1 MLSKRKKKRFHRL
14 LKKYLAGKA
23 TESEIGFVE
32 TYYGYFDRKEADAS
46 FQGEEAIWTALNER
60 IDRSETPVI
69 PLYRKTGVRIAA
81 AAAIV
86 LLIAGSYWYF
96 EGTQGNTSPQRKPLQ
111 ADVAPGGN
119 KATITLAGG
128 QTITL
133 DSAANGDLARQ
144 GQSTIVKQASGEV
157 AYVALAGAA
166 AATTTVSFNTLTTP
180 IGGQYKITLPDGTK
194 AWLNSASSLRYPTAF
209 TGKER
214 RVVLTG
220 EAYFEVS
227 DRARQPFVVDA
238 RGTTVQVLGTHF
250 DVMAYTDEPAVN
262 TTLVEGK
269 VRVTAGTQSAILEL
283 GQKAIADN
291 GIRVVEAD
299 TDKETAWIDGF
310 FQFDETDLPTLM
322 RQLKRWYGI
331 EPVYDGNGN
340 GRLFGGRISRNL
352 NLSQVLQ
359 LLEGNGIHF
368 TIEGKRLIIIN
379 H

>member
-32 TYYGYFDRKEADAS
+32 TYYGYFDRNEGDAS
-46 FQGEEAIWTALNER
+46 FQGEEAIWTALNDR

-133 DSAANGDLARQ
+133 DSAANGDLAKQ

-227 DRARQPFVVDA
+227 DRAGQPFVVDA

-291 GIRVVEAD
+291 GVRVVEAD